1 MKNKV
6 TAKIRKLNVQ
16 LVKKDNTNNFTSS
29 IENGNNNMKT
39 AKLKNQKLNTFVNVL
54 EKKGMPSKEDIKNQ
68 KQNEINEIISPA
80 TITKS
85 VSKLCSKQNL
95 TDYSIAHDNTKA
107 LHSSITKGQSCT
119 NKNTARSKSSH
130 KTLHENNNFI
140 ATGFKQKTKETLST
154 KNNHAHL
161 QPKTNQDDI
170 LKKKMEKLRKT
181 NEDLETKYLK
191 LKNQMKDKE
200 RIINDLMNFNMELQS
215 KVIDE
220 YPKLYQINEEI
231 QIKVLSNFNELM
243 HLMSEYFKRHPMKHE
258 DRVGDLPVGYRNIE
272 RNEIHLG
279 YGVYICARQY
289 DAVCVISKTM
299 PQFVKNLAI
308 AVFGIKTLKESSVTG
323 ARSNRNK
330 NKTQET
336 ARPALDS
343 TKLQALRAAVKHYA
357 MSERGQDEIT
367 ADYEAQ
373 QIGTH
378 IAHKIYE
385 LNNPPNRNKA
395 QHKKVVSAQVCEV
408 MNNFENTSNDP
419 NDSSV
424 PNNDNSNA
432 SSSLSVTEMNNSSK
446 EHGPLFETSLS
457 DGKNN
462 ECNNVTF
469 SDKENDEEESSIV
482 SSTIHDITDTSRN
495 SIHDNNSD

>member
-1 MKNKV
+1 
-6 TAKIRKLNVQ
+6 
-16 LVKKDNTNNFTSS
+16 
-29 IENGNNNMKT
+29 MKT

-68 KQNEINEIISPA
+68 KQNEINEPLFIEKNLTSNSLKQSVSKINKNDKRYKLKSSKTGNCVQNDKSDTDLVSSCIEELVDSNNKEIISPA

-140 ATGFKQKTKETLST
+140 AIGFKQKTKETLST

-272 RNEIHLG
+272 RNEIDML
-279 YGVYICARQY
+279 ILFSR
-289 DAVCVISKTM
+289 IS
-299 PQFVKNLAI
+299 
-308 AVFGIKTLKESSVTG
+308 
-323 ARSNRNK
+323 
-330 NKTQET
+330 
-336 ARPALDS
+336 
-343 TKLQALRAAVKHYA
+343 
-357 MSERGQDEIT
+357 
-367 ADYEAQ
+367 
-373 QIGTH
+373 
-378 IAHKIYE
+378 
-385 LNNPPNRNKA
+385 
-395 QHKKVVSAQVCEV
+395 
-408 MNNFENTSNDP
+408 
-419 NDSSV
+419 
-424 PNNDNSNA
+424 
-432 SSSLSVTEMNNSSK
+432 
-446 EHGPLFETSLS
+446 
-457 DGKNN
+457 
-462 ECNNVTF
+462 
-469 SDKENDEEESSIV
+469 
-482 SSTIHDITDTSRN
+482 
-495 SIHDNNSD
+495 